1 MNKSNTLLMLS
12 LIESTLFEDD
22 QKSKLRKIFDT
33 IKQ

>member
-22 QKSKLRKIFDT
+22 QSQNFEKY
-33 IKQ
+33 

>member
-22 QKSKLRKIFDT
+22 QKSKLQKIFDS